1 MRQGYTHICVVLDAS
16 GSMHSMTDEV
26 RRITSSGPE
35 NSTYGMTV
43 RPDSTG
49 RWIYRSGDLDRYEPG
64 GCTALYDAV
73 CTGIDELGAFFA
85 AMAEDERPESVLF
98 VIVTDGYE
106 NASRRFSNADVQRRV
121 RLQAETYSW
130 KFVFLAKG
138 IDSEEAARDI
148 GIDKNMAVFEDAV
161 SDFSD
166 GESVLYEM
174 NERMANVRQS
184 RRKK

>member
-1 MRQGYTHICVVLDAS
+1 MLKRKFD
-16 GSMHSMTDEV
+16 
-26 RRITSSGPE
+26 SSGIACLLFMAAISILLVLAIDYYLVTTASSV
-35 NSTYGMTV
+35 NA
-43 RPDSTG
+43 
-49 RWIYRSGDLDRYEPG
+49 DLDELYRAIDRYATG

-161 SDFSD
+161 ADFSD

-174 NERMANVRQS
+174 NERMANVRQN

>member
-1 MRQGYTHICVVLDAS
+1 
-16 GSMHSMTDEV
+16 MTDEV
-26 RRITSSGPE
+26 KGALRGFADDQRKESEKGEKIAVDVYQFENETSHIVV
-35 NSTYGMTV
+35 NA
-43 RPDSTG
+43 
-49 RWIYRSGDLDRYEPG
+49 DLDELYRAIDRYATG

-121 RLQAETYSW
+121 KLQAETYSW

-161 SDFSD
+161 ADFSS
-166 GESVLYEM
+166 GAGVRAEM
-174 NERMANVRQS
+174 SERMANVRQS

>member
-1 MRQGYTHICVVLDAS
+1 MGDVSHA
-16 GSMHSMTDEV
+16 GSARTEFC
-26 RRITSSGPE
+26 E
-35 NSTYGMTV
+35 
-43 RPDSTG
+43 
-49 RWIYRSGDLDRYEPG
+49 GDV
-64 GCTALYDAV
+64 DAV
-73 CTGIDELGAFFA
+73 FAGPAADFRENRFAFVPDDELGAFFA

-121 RLQAETYSW
+121 KLQAETYSW

-174 NERMANVRQS
+174 NERMANVRQN